1 MKRRYLSATLMCL
14 CLFFSMAS
22 TAQDLNLKTLEGNA
36 TSLSNQLSKTM
47 WTLVMVWTTYCG
59 ECAKQY
65 DEISAFHQSNKKFR
79 LRVLGVSLDGLT
91 QRTKVRQYARIKN
104 HTFPSVLAES
114 ENFSNKYKE
123 LTGAP
128 FTGTPTYMLFDRGQ
142 SIQAY
147 MDGPISIDALERFI
161 DQSGQSK
168 G

>member
-1 MKRRYLSATLMCL
+1 MKKKYLLTGLLCV

-65 DEISAFHQSNKKFR
+65 DKISAFHQSNKKSR
-79 LRVLGVSLDGLT
+79 LRVLGVSLDGLN
-91 QRTKVRQYARIKN
+91 QRTKVRQYTLRKN
-104 HTFPSVLAES
+104 HTFPSILAES
-114 ENFSNKYKE
+114 ESFSNKYTE

-161 DQSGQSK
+161 DQSKQSK

>member
-1 MKRRYLSATLMCL
+1 MKKKYLLTGLLCA

-22 TAQDLNLKTLEGNA
+22 TAQELNLKTLEGNA

-65 DEISAFHQSNKKFR
+65 DKISAFHQSNKKSR
-79 LRVLGVSLDGLT
+79 LRVLGVSLDGLN
-91 QRTKVRQYARIKN
+91 QRTKVRQYALSKN
-104 HTFPSVLAES
+104 HTFPSIVAES
-114 ENFSNKYKE
+114 ESFSNKYTE

-161 DQSGQSK
+161 DQSKQSK

>member
-1 MKRRYLSATLMCL
+1 MKQKYLPAALMCV
-14 CLFFSMAS
+14 CLFFSMVS

-36 TSLSNQLSKTM
+36 TNLSSQLSKTM

-65 DEISAFHQSNKKFR
+65 NEISAFHQSNKKSR
-79 LRVLGVSLDGLT
+79 LQVVGVSLDGLN
-91 QRTKVRQYARIKN
+91 QKTKVRRYALIKN

-114 ENFSNKYKE
+114 DNFANKYTE
-123 LTGAP
+123 LTGAT
-128 FTGTPTYMLFDRGQ
+128 FTGTPTYMLFDRER

-161 DQSGQSK
+161 DQSDLSK

>member
-1 MKRRYLSATLMCL
+1 MTKKYLLTGLLCV

-65 DEISAFHQSNKKFR
+65 DKISAFHQSNKKSR
-79 LRVLGVSLDGLT
+79 LRVLGVSLDGLN
-91 QRTKVRQYARIKN
+91 QRTKVRQYALSKN
-104 HTFPSVLAES
+104 HTFPSILAES
-114 ENFSNKYKE
+114 ESFSNKYTE

-161 DQSGQSK
+161 DQSDLSK

>member
-1 MKRRYLSATLMCL
+1 MKKKYLLTGLLCA

-22 TAQDLNLKTLEGNA
+22 TAQELNLKTLEGNA

-65 DEISAFHQSNKKFR
+65 DKISAFHQSNKKSR
-79 LRVLGVSLDGLT
+79 LRVLGVSLDGLN
-91 QRTKVRQYARIKN
+91 QRTKVRQYALSKN

-114 ENFSNKYKE
+114 ESFSNKYTE

-128 FTGTPTYMLFDRGQ
+128 FTGTPTYMLFDRVQ

-161 DQSGQSK
+161 DQSKQSK
-168 G
+168 S

>member
-1 MKRRYLSATLMCL
+1 MKKKYLLTGLLCV

-65 DEISAFHQSNKKFR
+65 DKISAFHQSNKKSR
-79 LRVLGVSLDGLT
+79 LRVLGVSLDGLN
-91 QRTKVRQYARIKN
+91 QRTKVRQYALRKN
-104 HTFPSVLAES
+104 HTFPSILAES
-114 ENFSNKYKE
+114 ESFSNKYTE

-161 DQSGQSK
+161 DQSKQSK

>member
-1 MKRRYLSATLMCL
+1 MKKKYLLTGLLCA

-65 DEISAFHQSNKKFR
+65 DKISAFHQSNKKSR
-79 LRVLGVSLDGLT
+79 LRVLGVSLDGLN
-91 QRTKVRQYARIKN
+91 QRTKVRQYALSKN
-104 HTFPSVLAES
+104 HTFTSILAES
-114 ENFSNKYKE
+114 ESFSNKYTE

-161 DQSGQSK
+161 DQSKQSK

>member
-1 MKRRYLSATLMCL
+1 MKKKYLLTGLLCA

-47 WTLVMVWTTYCG
+47 WTLLMVWTTYCG

-65 DEISAFHQSNKKFR
+65 DKISAFHQSNKKSR
-79 LRVLGVSLDGLT
+79 LRVLGVSLDGLN
-91 QRTKVRQYARIKN
+91 QGTKVRQYALSKN
-104 HTFPSVLAES
+104 HTFPSILAES
-114 ENFSNKYKE
+114 ESFSNKYTE

-128 FTGTPTYMLFDRGQ
+128 FTGTPTYLLFDRGQ

-161 DQSGQSK
+161 DQSKQSK
-168 G
+168 S